1 MESIDFR
8 SLSERLRTELSRVY
22 FWQKIVRILSIIVYL
37 FVFCWM
43 MFVLFGGYLV
53 GYIGLENYSVVT
65 QYIFPVF
72 MGFIVLNFA
81 FSRSLMKFQRQEND
95 IMRSIM
101 SAMFPSVLFSFSSQ
115 LDQRMLSGSKL
126 FNSSFSDPALA
137 ATTYAYLEVP
147 RGDRTLYIADIGVSY
162 GLMNKLELNSVAGY
176 FVMLYRYVLRPLF
189 ASRYE
194 SSAHNFRGMFGWCRL
209 ERSFKGSTIILPDHL
224 EQKVGYLADPDF
236 EKYFVV
242 YADDEVTARMRLTPA
257 IMRQITRLRETFG
270 HDMMFSFSKDTFYY
284 AGMMPDGFLCLRKQA
299 LDNEYL
305 LEEIYNDINLACQV
319 TDELRLN

>member
-1 MESIDFR
+1 MESIDFK

-81 FSRSLMKFQRQEND
+81 FSRSLMKFQGQEND

-115 LDQRMLSGSKL
+115 LDQRILSGSRL

-137 ATTYAYLEVP
+137 ATTYAYMGV
-147 RGDRTLYIADIGVSY
+147 RTTCVNY
-162 GLMNKLELNSVAGY
+162 G
-176 FVMLYRYVLRPLF
+176 
-189 ASRYE
+189 
-194 SSAHNFRGMFGWCRL
+194 
-209 ERSFKGSTIILPDHL
+209 
-224 EQKVGYLADPDF
+224 
-236 EKYFVV
+236 
-242 YADDEVTARMRLTPA
+242 
-257 IMRQITRLRETFG
+257 
-270 HDMMFSFSKDTFYY
+270 
-284 AGMMPDGFLCLRKQA
+284 
-299 LDNEYL
+299 
-305 LEEIYNDINLACQV
+305 
-319 TDELRLN
+319 

>member
-81 FSRSLMKFQRQEND
+81 FSRSLMKFQGQEND

-115 LDQRMLSGSKL
+115 LDQRILSGSKL

-176 FVMLYRYVLRPLF
+176 IVMLYRYVLRPLF

-224 EQKVGYLADPDF
+224 EEKVGYLAKIF
-236 EKYFVV
+236 R
-242 YADDEVTARMRLTPA
+242 A
-257 IMRQITRLRETFG
+257 
-270 HDMMFSFSKDTFYY
+270 
-284 AGMMPDGFLCLRKQA
+284 
-299 LDNEYL
+299 
-305 LEEIYNDINLACQV
+305 
-319 TDELRLN
+319 

>member
-101 SAMFPSVLFSFSSQ
+101 SAMFPFFSPSLRNWTSVYYPVASSLILLFPIRHWR
-115 LDQRMLSGSKL
+115 LPPMLIWKCREGI
-126 FNSSFSDPALA
+126 
-137 ATTYAYLEVP
+137 VP
-147 RGDRTLYIADIGVSY
+147 FI
-162 GLMNKLELNSVAGY
+162 
-176 FVMLYRYVLRPLF
+176 
-189 ASRYE
+189 
-194 SSAHNFRGMFGWCRL
+194 
-209 ERSFKGSTIILPDHL
+209 
-224 EQKVGYLADPDF
+224 
-236 EKYFVV
+236 
-242 YADDEVTARMRLTPA
+242 
-257 IMRQITRLRETFG
+257 
-270 HDMMFSFSKDTFYY
+270 
-284 AGMMPDGFLCLRKQA
+284 
-299 LDNEYL
+299 
-305 LEEIYNDINLACQV
+305 
-319 TDELRLN
+319 

>member
-1 MESIDFR
+1 MESIDFK

-81 FSRSLMKFQRQEND
+81 FSRSLMKFQGQEND

-115 LDQRMLSGSKL
+115 LDQRRFPKGYNRPGLILLFPIRHWRLPPMLIWKCREGI
-126 FNSSFSDPALA
+126 
-137 ATTYAYLEVP
+137 VP
-147 RGDRTLYIADIGVSY
+147 FI
-162 GLMNKLELNSVAGY
+162 
-176 FVMLYRYVLRPLF
+176 
-189 ASRYE
+189 
-194 SSAHNFRGMFGWCRL
+194 
-209 ERSFKGSTIILPDHL
+209 
-224 EQKVGYLADPDF
+224 
-236 EKYFVV
+236 
-242 YADDEVTARMRLTPA
+242 
-257 IMRQITRLRETFG
+257 
-270 HDMMFSFSKDTFYY
+270 
-284 AGMMPDGFLCLRKQA
+284 
-299 LDNEYL
+299 
-305 LEEIYNDINLACQV
+305 
-319 TDELRLN
+319 

>member
-81 FSRSLMKFQRQEND
+81 FSRSLMKFQGQEND

-115 LDQRMLSGSKL
+115 LDQRILSGSRL

-147 RGDRTLYIADIGVSY
+147 WGDRTLYIADIGVSY
-162 GLMNKLELNSVAGY
+162 GLMNKLELNSVTGY
-176 FVMLYRYVLRPLF
+176 LVMLYRYVLRPLF

-224 EQKVGYLADPDF
+224 EQKAGYLA
-236 EKYFVV
+236 KNIQGLKK
-242 YADDEVTARMRLTPA
+242 RLSL
-257 IMRQITRLRETFG
+257 IHI
-270 HDMMFSFSKDTFYY
+270 
-284 AGMMPDGFLCLRKQA
+284 
-299 LDNEYL
+299 
-305 LEEIYNDINLACQV
+305 
-319 TDELRLN
+319 

>member
-22 FWQKIVRILSIIVYL
+22 FWQKIVRILGIIVYL

-81 FSRSLMKFQRQEND
+81 FSRSLMKFQGQEND

-115 LDQRMLSGSKL
+115 LDQ
-126 FNSSFSDPALA
+126 
-137 ATTYAYLEVP
+137 
-147 RGDRTLYIADIGVSY
+147 LYY
-162 GLMNKLELNSVAGY
+162 PVAGSLILLSPIRHWRLPP
-176 FVMLYRYVLRPLF
+176 MLIWKC
-189 ASRYE
+189 
-194 SSAHNFRGMFGWCRL
+194 RG
-209 ERSFKGSTIILPDHL
+209 
-224 EQKVGYLADPDF
+224 
-236 EKYFVV
+236 
-242 YADDEVTARMRLTPA
+242 
-257 IMRQITRLRETFG
+257 
-270 HDMMFSFSKDTFYY
+270 
-284 AGMMPDGFLCLRKQA
+284 
-299 LDNEYL
+299 
-305 LEEIYNDINLACQV
+305 EIVPFI
-319 TDELRLN
+319 

>member
-1 MESIDFR
+1 MESIDFK

-81 FSRSLMKFQRQEND
+81 FSRSLMKFQGQEND

-115 LDQRMLSGSKL
+115 LDQRILSGSKL
-126 FNSSFSDPALA
+126 FNSSFPIRHWRLPPM
-137 ATTYAYLEVP
+137 LIWKCREGIVP
-147 RGDRTLYIADIGVSY
+147 LY
-162 GLMNKLELNSVAGY
+162 
-176 FVMLYRYVLRPLF
+176 
-189 ASRYE
+189 SRY
-194 SSAHNFRGMFGWCRL
+194 R
-209 ERSFKGSTIILPDHL
+209 
-224 EQKVGYLADPDF
+224 
-236 EKYFVV
+236 
-242 YADDEVTARMRLTPA
+242 
-257 IMRQITRLRETFG
+257 
-270 HDMMFSFSKDTFYY
+270 
-284 AGMMPDGFLCLRKQA
+284 GFLWA
-299 LDNEYL
+299 
-305 LEEIYNDINLACQV
+305 
-319 TDELRLN
+319 DE

>member
-53 GYIGLENYSVVT
+53 GYIGLENYSMVT

-81 FSRSLMKFQRQEND
+81 FSRSLMKFQGQEND

-115 LDQRMLSGSKL
+115 LDQRILSGSKL
-126 FNSSFSDPALA
+126 FNSSFSNPALA

-224 EQKVGYLADPDF
+224 EQKVGYLAKNIQGLKKRYNARFVHLEDPDF

-242 YADDEVTARMRLTPA
+242 YADDEITARMILTPA
-257 IMRQITRLRETFG
+257 IMRQITRLRET
-270 HDMMFSFSKDTFYY
+270 D
-284 AGMMPDGFLCLRKQA
+284 RKS
-299 LDNEYL
+299 
-305 LEEIYNDINLACQV
+305 V
-319 TDELRLN
+319 V

>member
-81 FSRSLMKFQRQEND
+81 FSRSLMKFQGQEND

-115 LDQRMLSGSKL
+115 LDQRILSGSRL

-147 RGDRTLYIADIGVSY
+147 RGDRTLI
-162 GLMNKLELNSVAGY
+162 
-176 FVMLYRYVLRPLF
+176 
-189 ASRYE
+189 
-194 SSAHNFRGMFGWCRL
+194 
-209 ERSFKGSTIILPDHL
+209 
-224 EQKVGYLADPDF
+224 
-236 EKYFVV
+236 
-242 YADDEVTARMRLTPA
+242 
-257 IMRQITRLRETFG
+257 
-270 HDMMFSFSKDTFYY
+270 
-284 AGMMPDGFLCLRKQA
+284 
-299 LDNEYL
+299 
-305 LEEIYNDINLACQV
+305 
-319 TDELRLN
+319 

>member
-1 MESIDFR
+1 MESIDFK

-115 LDQRMLSGSKL
+115 LDQRILSGSKL

-176 FVMLYRYVLRPLF
+176 FVMLYRYVLRPL
-189 ASRYE
+189 
-194 SSAHNFRGMFGWCRL
+194 CRL

-224 EQKVGYLADPDF
+224 EQKVGYLAKNIQGLKKRYNARFVHLEDPDF

-242 YADDEVTARMRLTPA
+242 YADDEITARMILTPA

-270 HDMMFSFSKDTFYY
+270 HDQQRY
-284 AGMMPDGFLCLRKQA
+284 FLLCGSDAR
-299 LDNEYL
+299 
-305 LEEIYNDINLACQV
+305 
-319 TDELRLN
+319 RLPLSSQTGTGQ

>member
-81 FSRSLMKFQRQEND
+81 FSRSLMKFQGQEND

-115 LDQRMLSGSKL
+115 LDQRILSGSRL

-147 RGDRTLYIADIGVSY
+147 WGDRTLYIVDIGVSY
-162 GLMNKLELNSVAGY
+162 GLMNKLELNSVTGY
-176 FVMLYRYVLRPLF
+176 LVMLTAMYSVRCSPPGTKVVRITSAGCLAGAVWSVVLRVV
-189 ASRYE
+189 
-194 SSAHNFRGMFGWCRL
+194 RL
-209 ERSFKGSTIILPDHL
+209 SCPTIWN
-224 EQKVGYLADPDF
+224 K
-236 EKYFVV
+236 
-242 YADDEVTARMRLTPA
+242 RPA
-257 IMRQITRLRETFG
+257 IWQRISR
-270 HDMMFSFSKDTFYY
+270 
-284 AGMMPDGFLCLRKQA
+284 A
-299 LDNEYL
+299 
-305 LEEIYNDINLACQV
+305 
-319 TDELRLN
+319 

>member
-8 SLSERLRTELSRVY
+8 SLSERLRIELSRVY

-81 FSRSLMKFQRQEND
+81 FSRSLMKFQGQEND

-115 LDQRMLSGSKL
+115 LDQRILSGSRL

-162 GLMNKLELNSVAGY
+162 GLMNKLELNSVAG
-176 FVMLYRYVLRPLF
+176 L
-189 ASRYE
+189 
-194 SSAHNFRGMFGWCRL
+194 
-209 ERSFKGSTIILPDHL
+209 
-224 EQKVGYLADPDF
+224 
-236 EKYFVV
+236 
-242 YADDEVTARMRLTPA
+242 
-257 IMRQITRLRETFG
+257 
-270 HDMMFSFSKDTFYY
+270 
-284 AGMMPDGFLCLRKQA
+284 
-299 LDNEYL
+299 
-305 LEEIYNDINLACQV
+305 
-319 TDELRLN
+319 